1 MNGGRLDNLRAG
13 TGFFFSE
20 TVSGITRGQLLE
32 IYPKRVHVR
41 GRLGG

>member
-1 MNGGRLDNLRAG
+1 VNGGRLDNLRAG
-13 TGFFFSE
+13 TGFFSE